1 MTTEETKQPAVVLS
15 TAMLERINDLAE
27 WFTDNPNHSDIKDGL
42 CVLVRDVAFAE
53 RDACAKVAEEFDG
66 RHGHDGACVIAE
78 AIRLRSNAKLSG
90 CPAEHNE

>member
-53 RDACAKVAEEFDG
+53 RDACAKVAAKTVCDTHIPTG
-66 RHGHDGACVIAE
+66 INIYGTRAAA
-78 AIRLRSNAKLSG
+78 AIRTRSTT
-90 CPAEHNE
+90 